1 MEKLEES
8 FRFDNPLP
16 ELKRRYPFG
25 TNLAVGLA
33 KAGHHVTV
41 VVLSMTVHETVKY
54 SSSECDVYIV
64 PERRTRYQLPTLY
77 RKEVAG
83 LLKVVAK
90 VKPDVILANWTYQYA
105 RAGVTSGF
113 PCLVVARDS
122 PWRCLWR
129 IHSFSFL
136 IKTLYSQFLVFP
148 RIKSL
153 STISQHMV
161 DDLRKFNRYK
171 GEIAVIP
178 NGITVD
184 VDFVKDVKKEAKT
197 IICVSEW
204 NPLKNITTLFRA
216 FSILRKRHSDWRLIA
231 VGNCIDDAVAGSWMR
246 KHGVSSDGIELLGRK
261 TQDEIKLLLRN
272 DADVFCSPT
281 LEESFGQVFLEA
293 MSNGVPCIGGEKSGA
308 VPWVIGALSDCHQ
321 TIGTKVSDGYIGG
334 VVCDVTK
341 PEKLAECIERVMEN
355 HKWRKSLSDGGLRR
369 VRDMFDIEK
378 TVQMYE
384 AELKRIASNH

>member
-1 MEKLEES
+1 MNICYLGAAWMEKLDES

-41 VVLSMTVHETVKY
+41 VVLSMTVRETVKY

-77 RKEVAG
+77 YKEVAG
-83 LLKVVAK
+83 LLKVMAK

-136 IKTLYSQFLVFP
+136 IKTLYSQFFVFP
-148 RIKSL
+148 KIKSL

-161 DDLRKFNRYK
+161 DDLRKLNRYK
-171 GEIAVIP
+171 GEIAIIP
-178 NGITVD
+178 NGITMD

-197 IICVSEW
+197 ILCVSEW
-204 NPLKNITTLFRA
+204 NPLKNITILFRA

-231 VGNCIDDAVAGSWMR
+231 AGNCIDDEVAGNWMR

-261 TQDEIKLLLRN
+261 TQEEIKLLLRN
-272 DADVFCSPT
+272 EADVFCSPT

-293 MSNGVPCIGGEKSGA
+293 MSNGVPCVGGEKSGA
-308 VPWVIGALSDCHQ
+308 VPWVVGD
-321 TIGTKVSDGYIGG
+321 GG
-334 VVCDVTK
+334 VVCDVTR
-341 PEKLAECIERVMEN
+341 PAKLAECIERVMEDSEL
-355 HKWRKSLSDGGLRR
+355 RKRLSEGGLRR
-369 VRDMFDIEK
+369 VKDTFTIEK
-378 TVQMYE
+378 SVQMYE
-384 AELKRIASNH
+384 MELKRIAVSH